1 MLEQI
6 TASVKQALENDL
18 PEIEDEVWGIV
29 DNRAAMTGKI
39 FRRPIEHDVEI
50 YSFPQTWGSTGIGL
64 SGAGGQMMTGYS
76 DFRVESHSDPG
87 MDLAAAHA
95 ASATMFPRRRTG

>member
-6 TASVKQALENDL
+6 TASVKEALENDL

-29 DNRAAMTGKI
+29 DDRAAMTGKI
-39 FRRPIEHDVEI
+39 FRRPIEHDIEI

-64 SGAGGQMMTGYS
+64 SGAGGDGDRRYGRNGLGV
-76 DFRVESHSDPG
+76 FRRPVPLPDRRLAQESCI
-87 MDLAAAHA
+87 
-95 ASATMFPRRRTG
+95 RC

>member
-50 YSFPQTWGSTGIGL
+50 YKKYLQNKS
-64 SGAGGQMMTGYS
+64 
-76 DFRVESHSDPG
+76 
-87 MDLAAAHA
+87 
-95 ASATMFPRRRTG
+95 SA